1 MRQNF
6 KKDVITA
13 FRRSDAV
20 TATRYQLSA
29 ANLLVETAHYLMD
42 DIADTL
48 ASAGLGCGE
57 AKHLFNGYEKAFDKY
72 HALVMALAGDD
83 EHWKDFNDDL
93 EAFIAHVAR
102 HLGIAPYVTDPAT
115 GKAVEPRP
123 MACGQVSEQVMPDK
137 SWYEAAANLELDT
150 HLTDTLLPK
159 DEKGRRELPIF
170 FPVMAAPS
178 TMAFYLALEE
188 ATGLPAEWFFGRAL
202 LCYALSDD
210 DQQRD
215 KELVGQGAAVPPV
228 TFCPKELD
236 AEKLEALGTKH
247 AVRFVTYD
255 RLKEGID
262 TIADKE
268 GRAKQDVYNEALLT
282 YLAAHILRDKEGLE
296 ALSAKCLKVNRVK
309 GEDKRLAAAREEGIL
324 RDASKTE
331 TNTKHTA

>member
-1 MRQNF
+1 MQLNF

-29 ANLLVETAHYLMD
+29 ANLLIETAHYLMD

-48 ASAGLGCGE
+48 ASAGLGSGE
-57 AKHLFNGYEKAFDKY
+57 AKHLFNAYEKAFDKY
-72 HALVMALAGDD
+72 HALVMALAGD
-83 EHWKDFNDDL
+83 EHKADFNNGL

-123 MACGQVSEQVMPDK
+123 MANGEKSETVMPEK
-137 SWYEAAANLELDT
+137 SWYEAAANLELDG
-150 HLTDTLLPK
+150 HLTDTLLPL
-159 DEKGRRELPIF
+159 DAKGRREQPVF

-178 TMAFYLALEE
+178 TMAFYLGMEK

-202 LCYALSDD
+202 LCYSLSND

-215 KELVGQGAAVPPV
+215 LKLVNQGAAVPPV

-236 AEKLEALGTKH
+236 AEKLEALGKKH
-247 AVRFVTYD
+247 AVRFLTYD

-268 GRAKQDVYNEALLT
+268 GRPKQDVYNEALLT

-296 ALSAKCLKVNRVK
+296 ALSAKCLKVNRVN
-309 GEDKRLAAAREEGIL
+309 GENKRLAAAREAGIL
-324 RDASKTE
+324 RDASKTKP
-331 TNTKHTA
+331 NTKHTHD